1 MNKSEIFNIKDK
13 NSQEI
18 LLYLQK
24 KDLEKNNNY
33 KYLNSDYRKK
43 LPHKISI
50 EESNTENFP
59 KTKMNQF
66 LNKTFFTYEGV
77 KSPTKTI
84 KSFSNDTNEQTP
96 IISTPQFIKNKFPIT
111 ITFQKNQANS
121 QFSFSNENNNNTIDN
136 VDTPDTLNYL
146 DFHLHENINI
156 SSKNKNSTLNEDNL
170 CHIYLPKKYKDDE
183 EYKSRLYK
191 YLKYETEKNYPYP
204 LNGIK
209 TKNISPKNNLS
220 KIPKRKRLISV
231 RKKDMNK
238 IIFFDN
244 NDERIFNLYK
254 DEQIGIGKKW
264 QMSSLYKNFDNDVES
279 DEEQIEKGKDKM
291 LKDLKIG
298 IVRWSHNKNSCF
310 NYKLLNSPVEIECIK
325 RFSASAEI

>member
-1 MNKSEIFNIKDK
+1 MNKREIFNIKDK

-33 KYLNSDYRKK
+33 KYLNSDYWKQ

-77 KSPTKTI
+77 KSPTKTT

-121 QFSFSNENNNNTIDN
+121 QFSFSNENNNNTIDK

-156 SSKNKNSTLNEDNL
+156 SSKNKNSTLNEDHL

-209 TKNISPKNNLS
+209 TKNISPKNCLS

-264 QMSSLYKNFDNDVES
+264 QMSTLYKNFDNDVES

-291 LKDLKIG
+291 LKDLKMG

>member
-1 MNKSEIFNIKDK
+1 MNKKEIFNIKDK

-43 LPHKISI
+43 LPHKKSI

-77 KSPTKTI
+77 KSPTKTT

-96 IISTPQFIKNKFPIT
+96 IISTPQFIKNKLPIS
-111 ITFQKNQANS
+111 ITFKKNQSNS
-121 QFSFSNENNNNTIDN
+121 QFSFSNENNNNTIDK

-209 TKNISPKNNLS
+209 TKNISPKNYLS

-238 IIFFDN
+238 IIFF
-244 NDERIFNLYK
+244 
-254 DEQIGIGKKW
+254 
-264 QMSSLYKNFDNDVES
+264 
-279 DEEQIEKGKDKM
+279 
-291 LKDLKIG
+291 
-298 IVRWSHNKNSCF
+298 
-310 NYKLLNSPVEIECIK
+310 
-325 RFSASAEI
+325 